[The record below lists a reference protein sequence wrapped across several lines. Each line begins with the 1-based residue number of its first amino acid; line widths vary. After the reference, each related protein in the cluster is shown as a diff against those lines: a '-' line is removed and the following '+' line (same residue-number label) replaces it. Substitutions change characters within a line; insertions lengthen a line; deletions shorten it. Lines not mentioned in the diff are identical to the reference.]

1 MLHFK
6 RILYSQ
12 IVPVELEGV
21 IKFSAVVFLVGEGC
35 LLSMPC
41 AESMRL
47 VTVHCSDRFDGFFFG
62 DRGIFKGIP
71 VSSRAQE
78 NRGTGGNLLHAQSP
92 LVEYFILASRYKN
105 LGGNDICFAYAI
117 AFFNDRRRFFKRHLH
132 FPGLF
137 TGNGGFL
144 FNRPQFDFGGRREF
158 ALHRRV
164 AFILP
169 CLNGFPVHRH
179 IERGS
184 VVADGGVGIIRV
196 RQGHLVIA
204 SFQVPDTSCQIQFAV
219 RRCPILLAKFLV
231 SNGDDAFVVG
241 FHAEIIQAVF
251 LDLDEHFRRSGAS
264 GVLARRTVKVERH
277 RVNSEFLRNESLLP
291 VADKLRADRLVQW
304 YIIIHVPDRFLFEN

>member
-1 MLHFK
+1 
-6 RILYSQ
+6 
-12 IVPVELEGV
+12 
-21 IKFSAVVFLVGEGC
+21 
-35 LLSMPC
+35 
-41 AESMRL
+41 MRL

-62 DRGIFKGIP
+62 DRGIFKGVP

-78 NRGTGGNLLHAQSP
+78 NPGTGGNLLHAQSP
-92 LVEYFILASRYKN
+92 LVEHFILASRHDD
-105 LGGNDICFAYAI
+105 LGTDKGRFSISDNFL
-117 AFFNDRRRFFKRHLH
+117 NDRRRFFKRHLH

-137 TGNGGFL
+137 TGDGGFL
-144 FNRPQFDFGGRREF
+144 FNRPQLDFGRRREF

-204 SFQVPDTSCQIQFAV
+204 SFQSYHFRLNIQLAV
-219 RRCPILLAKFLV
+219 GRCPILFTKFFA
-231 SNGDDAFVVG
+231 SNGDAACVVG

-251 LDLDEHFRRSGAS
+251 LDLDEHFRRSRAS
-264 GVLARRTVKVERH
+264 GVFARRTVKVERH
-277 RVNSEFLRNESLLP
+277 RVNSEFLRDESLLP

-304 YIIIHVPDRFLFEN
+304 YIIIHVPELFPV

>member
-105 LGGNDICFAYAI
+105 LGG
-117 AFFNDRRRFFKRHLH
+117 
-132 FPGLF
+132 
-137 TGNGGFL
+137 
-144 FNRPQFDFGGRREF
+144 E
-158 ALHRRV
+158 
-164 AFILP
+164 
-169 CLNGFPVHRH
+169 
-179 IERGS
+179 
-184 VVADGGVGIIRV
+184 
-196 RQGHLVIA
+196 
-204 SFQVPDTSCQIQFAV
+204 
-219 RRCPILLAKFLV
+219 
-231 SNGDDAFVVG
+231 
-241 FHAEIIQAVF
+241 
-251 LDLDEHFRRSGAS
+251 
-264 GVLARRTVKVERH
+264 
-277 RVNSEFLRNESLLP
+277 
-291 VADKLRADRLVQW
+291 
-304 YIIIHVPDRFLFEN
+304 